1 METHASHWTSS
12 TLVKI
17 TELSSG
23 TMTMLVSCA
32 GSQGLVLAFNSNGWG
47 DRERSFQ
54 VNHGEFVPETVA
66 VVERASEGDLMCAAS
81 SE

>member
-1 METHASHWTSS
+1 MS
-12 TLVKI
+12 
-17 TELSSG
+17 
-23 TMTMLVSCA
+23 MLVYSA
-32 GSQGLVLAFNSNGWG
+32 GARGFVLAFNSNGWG

-54 VNHGEFVPETVA
+54 IDHADSARETVA